1 LPAALPLGAA
11 VPWGPYR
18 MKRIVNV
25 TDGPRMHRVLG
36 LRDLVL
42 LNIAAVV
49 GLRWLST
56 AAQIG
61 PSSLVLWALAL
72 IIFFVPLAL
81 TVLELSSRLPGEGGL
96 YLWSKAAFGDMHGF
110 IAGWS
115 YWTSNL
121 VFFPSVL
128 LFVSGI
134 SVYIA
139 GDRWLPLSGNA
150 IYNAVF
156 CLLALWGAT
165 VLNIVGLSRA
175 KWLQNAGGMAT
186 WLVTALIVLSGGWA
200 WYRLGPA
207 TAITSSNVL
216 PHIGSVNALTTL
228 AIIAFAYS
236 GLELGPILG
245 GEIKEPRKTIPR
257 AILIAGVMIAAIYI
271 AGTAALLIALPT
283 RQIDL
288 IGGVPQA
295 LAAVGN
301 RIGLSLFG
309 PVTAGLL
316 ALSQLGSF
324 GAWITGTARLP
335 FVVGVDRYLPKP
347 LAVLH
352 PKYGTPHVALLTQG
366 TVVSIILLVALS
378 SATIHETYSILIDM
392 TVILGLLPLLYI
404 FAALP
409 MLRRRAAGDST
420 GITVVPGG
428 AFGCW
433 LVSGLGFS
441 TTLLAIA
448 TSMVPPEHSG
458 HPGLFFLKVVGGS
471 CLIIAIGL
479 MFYVRGRHAQRR
491 DAALKIH
498 LPSNA
503 AADNVE

>member
-1 LPAALPLGAA
+1 
-11 VPWGPYR
+11 

-49 GLRWLST
+49 ALRWLST

-61 PSSLVLWALAL
+61 PSSLALWALAL
-72 IIFFVPLAL
+72 VIFFVPLAL
-81 TVLELSSRLPGEGGL
+81 TVLELSTRLPGEGGL
-96 YLWSKAAFGDMHGF
+96 YLWSKAAFGDLHGF

-121 VFFPSVL
+121 VFFPSLL
-128 LFVSGI
+128 LFVSGV

-139 GDRWLPLSGNA
+139 GDRWVALSGNA
-150 IYNAVF
+150 IYNALF
-156 CLLALWGAT
+156 CLLALWGVT
-165 VLNIVGLSRA
+165 LLNIIGLSRA
-175 KWLQNAGGMAT
+175 KWLQNTGGMAT

-200 WYRLGPA
+200 WYRFGTA
-207 TAITSSNVL
+207 TAITPSDVL
-216 PHIGSVNALTTL
+216 PHVGSMSALATL
-228 AIIAFAYS
+228 AIIAFAYA

-257 AILIAGVMIAAIYI
+257 AILIAGVMIAVIYI
-271 AGTAALLIALPT
+271 AGTAALLVALPT

-288 IGGVPQA
+288 IGGIPQA
-295 LAAVGN
+295 LAAIGD
-301 RIGLSLFG
+301 RIGWPLFG
-309 PVTAGLL
+309 PLTAGLL

-335 FVVGVDRYLPKP
+335 FVVGVDRYLPRP
-347 LAVLH
+347 LGMLH
-352 PKYGTPHVALLTQG
+352 PKFGTPYVALLTQS
-366 TVVSIILLVALS
+366 TVVTIILLAALS

-404 FAALP
+404 FASLP
-409 MLRRRAAGDST
+409 MLRRRAAGDSS
-420 GITVVPGG
+420 GITLVPGG
-428 AFGCW
+428 AVGCW

-441 TTLLAIA
+441 TTLLAIV

-479 MFYVRGRHAQRR
+479 MLYVRGRHAQNR
-491 DAALKIH
+491 DSVLTIH
-498 LPSNA
+498 PPGHHA
-503 AADNVE
+503 VDNVE

>member
-1 LPAALPLGAA
+1 
-11 VPWGPYR
+11 
-18 MKRIVNV
+18 
-25 TDGPRMHRVLG
+25 MHRVLG
-36 LRDLVL
+36 VRDLVL
-42 LNIAAVV
+42 LNIAAIV

-61 PSSLVLWALAL
+61 PSSLLLWVLAL
-72 IIFFVPLAL
+72 VIFFVPLAL

-96 YLWSKAAFGDMHGF
+96 YLWSKAAFGDLHGF

-121 VFFPSVL
+121 VFFPSLL
-128 LFVSGI
+128 LFVSGV

-139 GDRWLPLSGNA
+139 GDRWLPLSSNA

-165 VLNIVGLSRA
+165 MLNIVGLSRA
-175 KWLQNAGGMAT
+175 KWLQNTGGMAT
-186 WLVTALIVLSGGWA
+186 WLVTALVVSSGGWA
-200 WYRLGPA
+200 WYRFGTA
-207 TAITSSNVL
+207 TAITPSNVL
-216 PHIGSVNALTTL
+216 PHIGSVNELATL

-257 AILIAGVMIAAIYI
+257 AILIAGVMIAVIYI
-271 AGTAALLIALPT
+271 AGTAALLVALPT
-283 RQIDL
+283 RQIDI

-295 LAAVGN
+295 LAAIGD
-301 RIGLSLFG
+301 RIGLPLFG
-309 PVTAGLL
+309 PLTAGLL
-316 ALSQLGSF
+316 ALSQLGTL

-335 FVVGVDRYLPKP
+335 FVVGVDRYLPEP
-347 LAVLH
+347 LAALH
-352 PKYGTPHVALLTQG
+352 PKYGTPYVALLTQS
-366 TVVSIILLVALS
+366 TVVTIVLLAALS

-404 FAALP
+404 FASLP
-409 MLRRRAAGDST
+409 MLRRRNAVDSKC
-420 GITVVPGG
+420 ITVIPGG
-428 AFGCW
+428 AVGCW

-441 TTLLAIA
+441 TTLLAIV
-448 TSMVPPEHSG
+448 TSMLPPEHSG

-479 MFYVRGRHAQRR
+479 MFYAHGRQAQSR
-491 DAALKIH
+491 DSALKLH
-498 LPSNA
+498 HPRNQAS
-503 AADNVE
+503 DNVE

>member
-1 LPAALPLGAA
+1 
-11 VPWGPYR
+11 
-18 MKRIVNV
+18 MKRNVNV

-36 LRDLVL
+36 VRDLVL

-61 PSSLVLWALAL
+61 PSSLALWVLAL

-96 YLWSKAAFGDMHGF
+96 YLWSKAAFGDLHGF

-128 LFVSGI
+128 LFVSGVF
-134 SVYIA
+134 VYVA
-139 GDRWLPLSGNA
+139 GDRWLPLTGNA

-156 CLLALWGAT
+156 CLVALWGAT
-165 VLNIVGLSRA
+165 LLNIAGLSRA
-175 KWLQNAGGMAT
+175 KWLQNIGGMAT
-186 WLVTALIVLSGGWA
+186 WLVTAVIVLSGVWA
-200 WYRLGPA
+200 WYRFGAA
-207 TAITSSNVL
+207 TAFTRSNVL
-216 PHIGSVNALTTL
+216 PHIGSVNELTTL

-271 AGTAALLIALPT
+271 AGTAALLVALPT
-283 RQIDL
+283 SQIDL
-288 IGGVPQA
+288 IGGIPQA
-295 LAAVGN
+295 LAAVGK
-301 RIGLSLFG
+301 RIGVPIFG
-309 PVTAGLL
+309 PITAGLL

-347 LAVLH
+347 LALLH
-352 PKYGTPHVALLTQG
+352 PKFGTPYVALLIQS
-366 TVVSIILLVALS
+366 TVVTIILLAALS

-404 FAALP
+404 FASLP
-409 MLRRRAAGDST
+409 MLRRRGPADT
-420 GITVVPGG
+420 KGIMVVPGG
-428 AFGCW
+428 AVGCW
-433 LVSGLGFS
+433 LVRGLGFS
-441 TTLLAIA
+441 TTLLAIV
-448 TSMVPPEHSG
+448 TSMMPPEHNSQ
-458 HPGLFFLKVVGGS
+458 PGLFFLKVVGGS

-479 MFYVRGRHAQRR
+479 MFYLRGRHTQRR
-491 DAALKIH
+491 EAIH
-498 LPSNA
+498 FRGSHAPDS
-503 AADNVE
+503 VE

>member
-1 LPAALPLGAA
+1 MPTALPLGAA

-36 LRDLVL
+36 VRDLVL
-42 LNIAAVV
+42 LNVAAVIA
-49 GLRWLST
+49 LRWLST

-61 PSSLVLWALAL
+61 PSSLALWAFAL
-72 IIFFVPLAL
+72 MLFFVPLAL
-81 TVLELSSRLPGEGGL
+81 AVLELSSRLPGEGGL
-96 YLWSKAAFGDMHGF
+96 YLWSKTAFGDLHGF

-121 VFFPSVL
+121 VFFPSLL
-128 LFVSGI
+128 LFVSGV
-134 SVYIA
+134 SLYMA
-139 GDRWLPLSGNA
+139 GGRWLPLSGNA

-175 KWLQNAGGMAT
+175 KWLQNTGGVAT

-200 WYRLGPA
+200 WYRFGTA
-207 TAITSSNVL
+207 TAITPSNVL
-216 PHIGSVNALTTL
+216 PHMGSVSALATF
-228 AIIAFAYS
+228 AIIAFAYA
-236 GLELGPILG
+236 GIELGPILG

-257 AILIAGVMIAAIYI
+257 ALLIAGVMIAVIYI

-288 IGGVPQA
+288 IAGIPQA
-295 LAAVGN
+295 LAAVGE
-301 RIGLSLFG
+301 RIGWPLFG
-309 PVTAGLL
+309 PLTAGLL

-352 PKYGTPHVALLTQG
+352 PKYGTPYVALLTQSS
-366 TVVSIILLVALS
+366 VVTIILLAALS

-409 MLRRRAAGDST
+409 MLRRRAGADT
-420 GITVVPGG
+420 QGIVVVLGG
-428 AFGCW
+428 SFGCW
-433 LVSGLGFS
+433 LVSGLGFA
-441 TTLLAIA
+441 TTLLAIV
-448 TSMVPPEHSG
+448 TSMVPPEHSS

-471 CLIIAIGL
+471 CLIVAIGL
-479 MFYVRGRHAQRR
+479 TFYVRGRHAQRR
-491 DAALKIH
+491 DSALMLH
-498 LPSNA
+498 PPGNHA
-503 AADNVE
+503 VDNIE